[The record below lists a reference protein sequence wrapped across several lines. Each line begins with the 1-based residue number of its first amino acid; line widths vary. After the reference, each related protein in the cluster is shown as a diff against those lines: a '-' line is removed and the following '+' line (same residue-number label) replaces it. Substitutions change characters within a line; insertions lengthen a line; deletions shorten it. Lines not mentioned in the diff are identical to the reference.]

1 MDQLVA
7 NIMLLVCLF
16 CAWLLVPVAAA
27 VYYEMY
33 VNFNIAKEP
42 ASQMT
47 SKIFAKFTTHAAVV
61 IKCLSYTSSLQ
72 N

>member
-1 MDQLVA
+1 MR
-7 NIMLLVCLF
+7 
-16 CAWLLVPVAAA
+16 WLQVPVAAA
-27 VYYEMY
+27 DYYEMY

-47 SKIFAKFTTHAAVV
+47 GKIFSTFPTHAAVV
-61 IKCLSYTSSLQ
+61 IKYLSYTSGLQ